1 MRPLDL
7 LDQARP
13 RSTHAARAQHAR
25 TQARAREEGLT
36 AAGQKP
42 KKGPDQEHGEAVP
55 RAAVRRGAARAP
67 PGRHGRRRQRPAP
80 PGVSRP
86 RSALFGTRVARWAGP
101 VLIRFFFSRG
111 VPQGYALSKWLRTKI
126 HRLISLQVVLARV
139 LGAVATRAARHRSP
153 RSRARPRTERRG
165 LGGGQGARA
174 DKMRE
179 EQAKVRRASEAAA
192 REAALPDAR
201 RDRRAGDLTLTDLN
215 LEDEPG
221 RAPPRAPRPARPAPR
236 ASVALPSVRLTVA
249 RRRRRRLQWGMGGS
263 PRTAHAGRAPAGR
276 APASRRA
283 RGASSILGSR
293 TVWRNAG
300 ARARRRR
307 ERQRPR
313 GSASR
318 RS

>member
-192 REAALPDAR
+192 PSSSASPSSSNAAPS
-201 RDRRAGDLTLTDLN
+201 
-215 LEDEPG
+215 
-221 RAPPRAPRPARPAPR
+221 PP
-236 ASVALPSVRLTVA
+236 SD
-249 RRRRRRLQWGMGGS
+249 
-263 PRTAHAGRAPAGR
+263 
-276 APASRRA
+276 
-283 RGASSILGSR
+283 ASSSPSEEASSSSCPSITLSSP
-293 TVWRNAG
+293 NS
-300 ARARRRR
+300 
-307 ERQRPR
+307 ESSSSS
-313 GSASR
+313 SALLLCGLCSN
-318 RS
+318 